1 MKENMNIRELA
12 KKLAVEY
19 KLPRADR
26 YDLYLREIDNKVEVL
41 GWVQDPSQNMNDFR
55 GREMLFP
62 KRAVDFS
69 NKLPIESVLEIKHYD
84 SKINNIQNEP
94 YNPR

>member
-1 MKENMNIRELA
+1 MYKVAYYRVGSTTVDFKDCETLA
-12 KKLAVEY
+12 E
-19 KLPRADR
+19 
-26 YDLYLREIDNKVEVL
+26 
-41 GWVQDPSQNMNDFR
+41 
-55 GREMLFP
+55 
-62 KRAVDFS
+62 AVDFS

>member
-1 MKENMNIRELA
+1 MYKVAYYRTGGTAVDSKEFETLA
-12 KKLAVEY
+12 E
-19 KLPRADR
+19 
-26 YDLYLREIDNKVEVL
+26 
-41 GWVQDPSQNMNDFR
+41 
-55 GREMLFP
+55 
-62 KRAVDFS
+62 AVDFS